1 MGGKMMS
8 WWSTREWHVYHCDYY
23 WRKELR
29 LRTSGSL
36 MEDRYSGVKHPG
48 HCMDVFLDDRPLDA
62 IAVKARVVLTSKL
75 WEAHKE
81 MPMAD

>member
-1 MGGKMMS
+1 
-8 WWSTREWHVYHCDYY
+8 
-23 WRKELR
+23 
-29 LRTSGSL
+29 